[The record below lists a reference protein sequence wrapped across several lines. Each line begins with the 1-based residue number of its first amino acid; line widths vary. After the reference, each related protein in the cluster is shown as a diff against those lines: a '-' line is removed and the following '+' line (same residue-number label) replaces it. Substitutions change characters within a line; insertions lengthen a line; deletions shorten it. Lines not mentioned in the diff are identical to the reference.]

1 LHLSTILL
9 RAKTAVL
16 ITLSRNDRLLCYNKN
31 MKEKKET
38 RTLNKKMLERLIII
52 HNAIKSGMYPNN
64 KQLQRLYCEQTG
76 YSKVGEA
83 TINRDIDVLR
93 TYFQAPLEYDRKR
106 NGYYYFEEWDF
117 ALNNISAQ
125 DVFYL
130 SAAKTLLSSFQG
142 SPLYDEIAGV
152 IDFVTDTQTSGKSAL
167 LKRIAIPPAPQ
178 IMVDKEVWADV
189 LRALQGNCVLEFD
202 YIGRWR
208 TKKTHRRVR
217 PYQILLDDGVCYL
230 YGFAEERKAERLF
243 ALNRMKKLKVTADH
257 FELPAGYEFSTRCG
271 GGYFGSFASDDKDE
285 YIIDFYGDARQ
296 YVKDRV
302 WADDQ
307 KITDFDNEDRTRIV
321 FTSTQFL
328 SIQEWVLAKGGNA
341 IPRAPLWL
349 VEEWQDQICQM
360 VKNTKK

>member
-1 LHLSTILL
+1 M
-9 RAKTAVL
+9 
-16 ITLSRNDRLLCYNKN
+16 CYNEN

-93 TYFQAPLEYDRKR
+93 TYFQAPLEYDRKK
-106 NGYYYFEEWDF
+106 NGYYYFEDWDF

-152 IDFVTDTQTSGKSAL
+152 IDFVTDTQAVGKSAL

-178 IMVDKEVWADV
+178 FAVDKKVWSDV
-189 LRALQGNCVLEFD
+189 IRALQGNLVLEFD
-202 YIGRWR
+202 YTGRWR

-217 PYQILLDDGVCYL
+217 PYQLLLDNGVCYL
-230 YGFAEERKAERLF
+230 YGFSEERKAERLF
-243 ALNRMKKLKVTADH
+243 VLSRIQHLAVTQTH
-257 FELPAGYEFSTRCG
+257 FELPVGYEFASRCG
-271 GGYFGSFASDDKDE
+271 GGYFGSFASSDKDR
-285 YIIDFYGDARQ
+285 YVIDFYGDARQ
-296 YVKDRV
+296 YVKDRI

-307 KITDFDNEDRTRIV
+307 KITDFDKEDRTQIE

-341 IPRAPLWL
+341 IPREPQWL
-349 VEEWQDQICQM
+349 VEEWQDQIKQM
-360 VKNTKK
+360 VKNTKLKFPGPATDG

>member
-1 LHLSTILL
+1 M
-9 RAKTAVL
+9 
-16 ITLSRNDRLLCYNKN
+16 CYIKA
-31 MKEKKET
+31 MKKEKT

-76 YSKVGEA
+76 YSSVGEA

-93 TYFQAPLEYDRKR
+93 TYFQAPLEYDRKQ
-106 NGYYYFEEWDF
+106 NGYYYFEDWEF

-142 SPLYDEIAGV
+142 SPLYEEISGV
-152 IDFVTDTQTSGKSAL
+152 IDFVTDTQTAGKSAL

-178 IMVDKEVWADV
+178 IVVDKKAWADLV
-189 LRALQGNCVLEFD
+189 RALQGNNVIEFD
-202 YIGRWR
+202 YTGRWN
-208 TKKTHRRVR
+208 TKKTHRRVH

-243 ALNRMKKLKVTADH
+243 VLNRMKNIKITADH
-257 FELPAGYEFSTRCG
+257 FNLPAKYEFSARCG
-271 GGYFGSFASDDKDE
+271 GGRFGSFASDDKDE
-285 YIIDFYGDARQ
+285 YVIDFYRDARQ
-296 YVKDRV
+296 YVKDRI

-307 KITDFDNEDRTRIV
+307 KIIDYDKEDRTRIQ

-328 SIQEWVLAKGGNA
+328 KIQEWVLSMGGNA
-341 IPRAPLWL
+341 IPRAPEWL
-349 VEEWQDQICQM
+349 VEEWKNQINQM
-360 VKNTKK
+360 VENTKR